1 MQCIQKYS
9 DDQLIENTDIASQ
22 KCQESISEIF
32 DVYRGNVNVTDT
44 IKTIFR
50 YQNELY
56 SRVKS
61 MHLQNKILT
70 DGNIKYRDDEISD
83 LKQKLTDLEIEQ
95 RDPNKSSY
103 EFVKEIDKGMED
115 LFQNR
120 IKTRKNEL
128 ENKRRFS
135 GVDFELGE
143 VYKYLDFIGR
153 SNISEGFYPAK
164 NMPFDS
170 FKEFITNQAKSIQ
183 INASKKIGKFVI
195 IIYSF
200 VNDQRRTYDFLLWNT
215 R

>member
-1 MQCIQKYS
+1 
-9 DDQLIENTDIASQ
+9 
-22 KCQESISEIF
+22 
-32 DVYRGNVNVTDT
+32 
-44 IKTIFR
+44 
-50 YQNELY
+50 
-56 SRVKS
+56 

-83 LKQKLTDLEIEQ
+83 LKQKLSDLEIEQ

-103 EFVKEIDKGMED
+103 EAVKEIDKGMED

-120 IKTRKNEL
+120 IKIRKNEF
-128 ENKRRFS
+128 ENKRMFS
-135 GVDFELGE
+135 GVDYELGE

-153 SNISEGFYPAK
+153 NKVSEGFYPAK
-164 NMPFDS
+164 NMPFDN

-183 INASKKIGKFVI
+183 INASKKIGKFRI

-200 VNDQRRTYDFLLWNT
+200 VNDQSRTYDFLLWNT